1 MKKRLLTLF
10 VVLALVLTTIVM
22 PVATIQAEELDD
34 ESLAVA
40 LEAAQEGTVLL
51 KNSNNALPLAEGE
64 KIALFG
70 GAQRH
75 MGNGTGTGWQINLKG
90 SSIANAN
97 PDNVVDPYQAFSAA
111 SAEGK
116 VKLYDALSQQYQTD
130 VTYVPDDS
138 MYVSASENA
147 DTAIIFI
154 MRHTQS
160 QKKREVTDWY
170 LSDDEKAML
179 KTLNQKFDKVIAV
192 LNIGGGM
199 EVSWADDPEI
209 GVDALIL
216 SMYAG
221 EMGGTALADIMTG
234 EVNPSGKTA
243 DTFAKTLNHYENIVA
258 QNSSHEQDF
267 EEDIFVG
274 YRYFETFAKDEVMY
288 PFGYGLSYTSF
299 EFGTPTYKAENGKII
314 VSVDVKNTGSVAG
327 KEVVQLYFSAPQ
339 KTQDGSVKLS
349 KAAVE
354 LAGFKKTK
362 LLAPYESETVTLS
375 FDINEM
381 ASYDDMGLTGA
392 KSAYVLEAGDYKV
405 YVGNSVREAQSR
417 LAGTYTQDK
426 FKITEQLTQYLSP
439 KNLSKQMIVGFDE
452 NGNIVPSYNTS
463 PNDSSY
469 TIATE
474 LVPSRAVGDGVFKD
488 ITFPDVLKGNAT
500 YEDLVGQMTI
510 EEMASFNYGHANSSD
525 IPSFAR
531 GLKSIGGSDEVTEKY
546 QIPRA
551 DIANGYATTF
561 PSMTM
566 MACTWNLDLVKRWG
580 TQLGREAASA
590 NVDIMGGPAMNVHR
604 HPLNPRNCEYFS
616 EDPYLSGEMVTTEAA
631 GILPN
636 GMTITLKHF
645 AAYNIEN
652 SRTFGHAKV
661 TERALREIYLPAF
674 KKAFTTL
681 SDYPLSTMTAYNKI
695 NGVYAGERTDLMRGI
710 LRDEWGF
717 NGFALSDWGTRY
729 DTDGAGNYISAQSVV
744 AGVNVLKSHT
754 DPAVFG
760 PPAEQRILDAY
771 EAGTLNRATLEQNTI
786 EILKILAQLPCSKDI
801 GKDEEEGGGEDV
813 TDQTGNVAYGK
824 TAMLSYYSTKDIFKN
839 DWTANT
845 ISCVT
850 DGQTNESFYNS
861 NRGGITVDLGKVY
874 NIKKVEVVYGKKST
888 NSSTYSNIRV
898 LAAED
903 FNPMFLQEYTESEA
917 PTHDSAI
924 AAWRNEDANRSYGVL
939 PAGSV
944 GGGETVTIEKNGA
957 ARYIVLSKF
966 NATSGID
973 VAEIRVYSDDA
984 DDRNTI
990 IDVAPTSRIYAS
1002 SQYKTSAGFF
1012 PLKNICDNNIETDWA
1027 SNDDN
1032 ANSKSRLIVDLGEA
1046 VPIYMIDFTVWG
1058 TSTLRSD
1065 FSFYVSNDNEGVNKT
1080 LVKSFDEA
1088 TKGKI
1093 NRLML
1098 DSTQKYRYIIAE
1110 TNTPPKNFCI
1120 SELKVWTD
1128 SKYKKD
1134 NKIINLSNLADVTA
1148 RTSFSGVPAGNITD
1162 MKPSTVWTSAQGQYN
1177 NENGEYVCIDLGT
1190 PRYLD
1195 SIGLITD
1202 VTTGKNGAVTNDE
1215 WLRTDFQIV
1224 ASNEPITASS
1234 TDTILVNHSGVLA
1247 EGAGLSSSL
1256 CVFEVPDKFKD
1267 DEYRYVGIKK
1277 KPSALNGNVGQMM
1290 ISSLDV
1296 YGKVADYESAFSPLT
1311 VSYDKTTKTL
1321 STSFI
1326 ARTSDPDSKYRLIYG
1341 LYGNDGSLISIVTE
1355 ELSESNGAITSA
1367 EYANK
1372 VEKTVTL
1379 TDAQATAHSVKV
1391 FIWNGFGTV
1400 RPVVEDLL
1408 LEL

>member
-1 MKKRLLTLF
+1 MKKS
-10 VVLALVLTTIVM
+10 VISIILVLTLIFTTFV
-22 PVATIQAEELDD
+22 PAFADELED

-51 KNSNNALPLAEGE
+51 KNSNNALPLAKGE
-64 KIALFG
+64 SIALFG

-90 SSIANAN
+90 SSIANST
-97 PDNVVDPYQAFSAA
+97 PDDVVDPYMAFVQ
-111 SAEGK
+111 EDIDGD
-116 VKLYDALSQQYQTD
+116 VKLYKALSEEYQKD
-130 VTYVPDDS
+130 VLYTPDDA

-154 MRHTQS
+154 MRHTAS

-170 LSDDEKAML
+170 LTDDEKAML

-209 GVDALIL
+209 GVDALVL
-216 SMYAG
+216 SMFGG
-221 EMGGTALADIMTG
+221 EKGGQALADIMTG
-234 EVNPSGKTA
+234 EANPSGKTA
-243 DTFAKTLNHYENIVA
+243 DTFTKTLDHFENIVA

-288 PFGYGLSYTSF
+288 PFGYGLSYTDFS
-299 EFGTPTYKAENGKII
+299 FGTPTYKAENGKIT
-314 VSVDVKNTGSVAG
+314 VSVDVTNTGDIAG
-327 KEVVQLYFSAPQ
+327 KEVVQVYFSAPQ

-349 KAAVE
+349 KAAME
-354 LAGFKKTK
+354 LSGFKKTK
-362 LLAPYESETVTLS
+362 LLAPNESETITIS

-392 KSAYVLEAGDYKV
+392 KSAYVLEAGNYNV
-405 YVGNSVREAQSR
+405 YVGNSVREAASR
-417 LAGTYTQDK
+417 KAGTYTQES

-439 KNLSKQMIVGFDE
+439 KNLTKQMIVGFDE
-452 NGNIVPSYNTS
+452 DGNIVPDYNTS
-463 PNDSSY
+463 PNDTSY
-469 TIATE
+469 KISQEA
-474 LVPSRAVGDGVFKD
+474 VPTQAIGDGIFKD
-488 ITFPDVLKGNAT
+488 ITFEDVLNGDAT
-500 YEDLVGQMTI
+500 YEELVGQMTI
-510 EEMASFNYGHANSSD
+510 EEMASFNYGHANSND

-531 GLKSIGGSDEVTEKY
+531 GLKSIGGSDAVTEKY
-546 QIPRA
+546 KIPRA

-566 MACTWNLDLVKRWG
+566 MACTWNLELVKRWG
-580 TQLGREAASA
+580 NQLGQEAASA
-590 NVDIMGGPAMNVHR
+590 NVDIMGGPAMNIHR

-616 EDPYLSGEMVTTEAA
+616 EDPFLSGEMVTTEAA

-674 KKAFTTL
+674 KKAFTEL

-695 NGVYAGERTDLMRGI
+695 NGVYAGERTDLMRDI

-729 DTDGAGNYISAQSVV
+729 DTDGAGSYISAQSIN

-760 PPAEQRILDAY
+760 PPVEQRIYDAI

-786 EILKILAQLPCSKDI
+786 EILKVLAQLPCSKNIVTEPDD
-801 GKDEEEGGGEDV
+801 DEEIV
-813 TDQTGNVAYGK
+813 TDGNVAYGK
-824 TAMLSYYSTKDIFKN
+824 TAMLSYYSSKDIFKN

-850 DGQTNESFYNS
+850 DGHTSDSFYNS
-861 NRGGITVDLGKVY
+861 NRGGITVDLGKEY

-888 NSSTYSNIRV
+888 NSGTYSNIRV
-898 LAAED
+898 LCTDD

-917 PTHDSAI
+917 SSHDSAI
-924 AAWRNEDANRSYGVL
+924 AAWRNEDTSRNYGIL
-939 PAGSV
+939 PAGTV
-944 GGGETVTIEKNGA
+944 GGGETVVIEKNATG
-957 ARYIVLSKF
+957 RYIVLSKF

-984 DDRNTI
+984 DDGNTI
-990 IDVAPTSRIYAS
+990 VDVAPTSRIYAS

-1032 ANSKSRLIVDLGEA
+1032 ADSKSRLIVDLGEE

-1065 FSFYVSNDNEGVNKT
+1065 FSFYVSNDNEGVEKT
-1080 LVKSFDEA
+1080 LLKSFDEA

-1093 NRLML
+1093 NRLMP

-1110 TNTPPKNFCI
+1110 TNTPPKNFCV

-1134 NKIINLSNLADVTA
+1134 NKLINLSNLADATA
-1148 RTSFSGVPAGNITD
+1148 RSSYASDVPALVTD
-1162 MKPSTVWTSAQGQYN
+1162 MSPKTVWSSAQGQYN
-1177 NENGEYVCIDLGT
+1177 NANGEYVCVDLGT
-1190 PRYLD
+1190 PRYID
-1195 SIGLITD
+1195 SIALITD
-1202 VTTGKNGAVTNDE
+1202 VTTGINSAITDIE
-1215 WLRTDFQIV
+1215 MLRTDFDIV
-1224 ASNEPITASS
+1224 ASNELITANS
-1234 TDTILVNHSGVLA
+1234 TETILVNHTGTLA
-1247 EGAGLSSSL
+1247 EGAGRSSSL

-1267 DEYRYVGIKK
+1267 NQYRYVAVKK
-1277 KPSALNGNVGQMM
+1277 KPTALNGNIGQLMVA
-1290 ISSLDV
+1290 SLDV
-1296 YGKVADYESAFSPLT
+1296 YGKVSDYESAFSPIT
-1311 VSYDKTTKTL
+1311 ASYDAGSKKLT
-1321 STSFI
+1321 TSFI
-1326 ARTSDPDSKYRLIYG
+1326 ARTSNPNASYKLIYAF
-1341 LYGNDGSLISIVTE
+1341 YGEDGSLLNVLLDD
-1355 ELSESNGAITSA
+1355 LSEANGAITAAS
-1367 EYANK
+1367 YANK
-1372 VEKTVTL
+1372 VEKELTL
-1379 TDAQATAHSVKV
+1379 TDSQASAKTVK
-1391 FIWNGFGTV
+1391 ILMWNGTDTI
-1400 RPVVEDLL
+1400 RPVVEDVSV
-1408 LEL
+1408 EL